1 MSTPIMMDPKQELN
15 EAIDAAFA
23 KDLTSQG
30 EQASGQPVSRG
41 RSRGL
46 LIGIASAASV
56 TASLLITRIV
66 QRRLASPKTR
76 FLFGKPRRHVRY
88 GRVRFGRLGRVYFAY
103 TYKLPRL
110 PYRALMSALKSRV
123 KAPGFLSRFSGQHV

>member
-1 MSTPIMMDPKQELN
+1 MSAPIMTDPKRELN

-23 KDLTSQG
+23 KDSASLS
-30 EQASGQPVSRG
+30 EQASVDTVPQR

-56 TASLLITRIV
+56 AASLLATLIV
-66 QRRLASPKTR
+66 RRRLASPKTR
-76 FLFGKPRRHVRY
+76 VLFGKPRRHVRV
-88 GRVRFGRLGRVYFAY
+88 GRARFGRLGRVYFAY

-110 PYRALMSALKSRV
+110 PLRALVSKVSVPALLNRS
-123 KAPGFLSRFSGQHV
+123 SGHSV

>member
-1 MSTPIMMDPKQELN
+1 MSTPIMTDPKQELN

-23 KDLTSQG
+23 KDTTSPS
-30 EQASGQPVSRG
+30 EQASDYAMPQKR
-41 RSRGL
+41 RRGL

-56 TASLLITRIV
+56 TASLLITRLV

-76 FLFGKPRRHVRY
+76 FLFGKPRRHVRL

-110 PYRALMSALKSRV
+110 PLRALMSKVNVPAL
-123 KAPGFLSRFSGQHV
+123 LSRSSGHNV